1 MTDSNLKTKIHA
13 RWYLTTPKKD
23 SCKVQGRKK
32 DYEERGVKNK
42 PEPIWECAWLILLIE
57 ESVESTPHVL
67 QLQWVWRGSAMK
79 KMQDSD
85 APLYPEEEGYGGLGI
100 KRVNMHCHVMFS

>member
-1 MTDSNLKTKIHA
+1 
-13 RWYLTTPKKD
+13 
-23 SCKVQGRKK
+23 VQQGRIK
-32 DYEERGVKNK
+32 DYEERVAKKQTWAHMRMCMTHFAG
-42 PEPIWECAWLILLIE
+42 WR
-57 ESVESTPHVL
+57 ESVESTPTPHVL